1 MTDNNVEHELRSTIA
16 VLGLGP
22 MGRALAAAA
31 LAGGHPTVV
40 WNRTPEKAQAFVA
53 EVAVLA
59 PTAADAVRGASI
71 AIACMIN
78 YDAVR
83 ASVAEVADWPTGTL
97 VNLSSGHA
105 GEARAM
111 AGWAAQR
118 GISYLDGAILTPA
131 PTVGS
136 RAATILYSG
145 PRSLF
150 DRSRALLE
158 TFGTS
163 VYLGDDIGI
172 GSAYEMALLDLFA
185 MSVGGLAHAFAL
197 AIAEGIQPAAFA
209 RFAKGIGALLP
220 DMADRFADQLAVGRF
235 PPEVSSIASAG
246 SALAHVS
253 AAAAAVR
260 GIDTTPLQAV
270 QRIIGRA
277 TAAGYGGDSYARL
290 AQFLAEADHADASAE
305 LATSKPSLPQLSHR
319 SVDS

>member
-1 MTDNNVEHELRSTIA
+1 MTENNVEPELRSTIA

-31 LAGGHPTVV
+31 LTGGHPTVV

-53 EVAVLA
+53 QGAVLA

-71 AIACMIN
+71 AVVCMIN
-78 YDAVR
+78 YGAVR
-83 ASVAEVADWPTGTL
+83 ASVADIADWPTGTL

-131 PTVGS
+131 PTVGT

-158 TFGTS
+158 AFGTS

-197 AIAEGIQPAAFA
+197 AIAEGIEPAAFA
-209 RFAKGIGALLP
+209 RFAKGIGGLLP

-235 PPEVSSIASAG
+235 PAEVSSIASAG
-246 SALAHVS
+246 SAVAHVS
-253 AAAAAVR
+253 AAAAAR
-260 GIDTTPLQAV
+260 GIDTTTLQAV

-277 TAAGYGGDSYARL
+277 AAAGYGGDSYARL

-305 LATSKPSLPQLSHR
+305 LATPKPSLPQLSH
-319 SVDS
+319 